1 MELELKDRV
10 AVVTG
15 GAAGIGEAIARTLAA
30 EGCYVCILDR
40 DGRAARKIAAAL
52 TDSGLQAQ
60 SAAVD
65 VGDPA
70 AVTHTFDEICAN
82 RNRVDILV
90 NAAGVLSTGLVA
102 DLPVAEWGRVSQV
115 NLSGVL
121 HCVKAAIPVMT
132 GQRYG
137 RIINIASVSA
147 MRGGGSI
154 GNTFYGTTK
163 AGVVALTM
171 GFSARTWAAWRYGQ
185 CDCARRRRYRNDS
198 RRAHRRGATE
208 NIGANS
214 ARPPSSPVGHCRSRG
229 ISRITARRFYH
240 WSGDTGRR
248 WHPDDMILGELP
260 YGHA

>member
-1 MELELKDRV
+1 MELELTDRV

-171 GFSARTWAAWRYGQ
+171 GLARELGPHGVTANAIAPAVVDTAMTHAALTEE
-185 CDCARRRRYRNDS
+185 ARQRILARIPLGRLAHLSDIADLAAFLAS
-198 RRAHRRGATE
+198 QRAGFITGAV
-208 NIGANS
+208 I
-214 ARPPSSPVGHCRSRG
+214 PVDGG
-229 ISRITARRFYH
+229 ILT
-240 WSGDTGRR
+240 T
-248 WHPDDMILGELP
+248 
-260 YGHA
+260 

>member
-171 GFSARTWAAWRYGQ
+171 GLARELGPHGVTANAIAPAVVDTAMTHAALTEE
-185 CDCARRRRYRNDS
+185 ARQRILARIPLGRLAHLSDIADLAAFLAS
-198 RRAHRRGATE
+198 QRAGFISGAV
-208 NIGANS
+208 I
-214 ARPPSSPVGHCRSRG
+214 PVDGG
-229 ISRITARRFYH
+229 ILT
-240 WSGDTGRR
+240 T
-248 WHPDDMILGELP
+248 
-260 YGHA
+260 